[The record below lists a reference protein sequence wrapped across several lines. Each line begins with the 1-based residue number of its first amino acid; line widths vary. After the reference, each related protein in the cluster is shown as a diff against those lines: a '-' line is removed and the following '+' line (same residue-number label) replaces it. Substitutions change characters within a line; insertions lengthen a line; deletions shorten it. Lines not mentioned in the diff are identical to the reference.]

1 MDSESEHPKLIRTN
15 YHSWSLGAEVQL
27 TGLGALGIVEGTK
40 PVPEIPSTTRAA
52 EVTNHSQNVKDYR
65 QAEEKAIQWI
75 WNHNYTA
82 LSRQCVETREQCS

>member
-40 PVPEIPSTTRAA
+40 PVPEIPSTTRAV

-82 LSRQCVETREQCS
+82 LSRQCVETREQCG